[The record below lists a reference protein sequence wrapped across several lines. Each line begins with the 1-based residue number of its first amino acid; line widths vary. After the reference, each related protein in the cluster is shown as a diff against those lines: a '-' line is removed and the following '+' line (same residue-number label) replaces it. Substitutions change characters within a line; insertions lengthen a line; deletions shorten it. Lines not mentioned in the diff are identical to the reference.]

1 MKTIL
6 LSAVLLLQLSPGA
19 ATIEVSLDQSRV
31 NTTVGTRLTV
41 VSRVA
46 NTGTRPTDPLVAH
59 LNVANLDGV
68 YTDLE
73 DWSADVTRT
82 VPPLAP
88 GARTSLTWQF
98 QAVNPGDFD
107 VYVAAL
113 PAGPASAGAGPI
125 VVSPPLHVRV
135 ASRTPMTANGA
146 LAVALIIP
154 AMVGAAEATLTLR
167 RRRSVSPT
175 RR

>member
-1 MKTIL
+1 MKIIL
-6 LSAVLLLQLSPGA
+6 LSAVLLLQAPAA
-19 ATIEVSLDQSRV
+19 ATVEVSLDQARV
-31 NTTVGTRLTV
+31 DTTVGTRLTV
-41 VSRVA
+41 VSRVS

-59 LNVANLDGV
+59 LNVASLDGV

-98 QAVNPGDFD
+98 QAVNPGNFD

-113 PAGPASAGAGPI
+113 PAGPTSAGGGPI

-135 ASRTPMTANGA
+135 ATRTPVTASGA
-146 LAVALIIP
+146 LAVVLIIP
-154 AMVGAAEATLTLR
+154 AILGTAAAALAVR
-167 RRRSVSPT
+167 RRRSVSAG
-175 RR
+175 R